1 MKSLTT
7 LFSLCGLAALVL
19 STAGCGGYSLGSI
32 KPTEYQSINALYVR
46 TFENETLEPRLATIV
61 TNAVISQLQQD
72 GTYKIT
78 SRNNADAEL
87 TGVIRKIRRAQQRS
101 STTDVLRTREL
112 LMQLEVSFKMT
123 DLRSGAQIKA
133 ANPFGVDADDRD
145 AVTGQRRTG
154 SRVIGQTSIFLDPN
168 FQLSE
173 REALP
178 LAAEDAAEQLV
189 STITEGW

>member
-7 LFSLCGLAALVL
+7 ILSLCGLAALVF
-19 STAGCGGYSLGSI
+19 SSAGCGGYTLGSV
-32 KPTEYQSINALYVR
+32 KPTEYETVNTLYVR

-61 TNAVISQLQQD
+61 TNSIISQLQQD
-72 GTYKIT
+72 GTYKVT
-78 SRNNADAEL
+78 SRKNADAEL
-87 TGVIRKIRRAQQRS
+87 TGSIRKIRRIQQRS

-112 LMQLEVSFKMT
+112 LLQLEVAFKIT
-123 DLRSGAQIKA
+123 DLRSGQQLKA

-145 AVTGQRRTG
+145 AVTGQRRSG
-154 SRVIGQTSIFLDPN
+154 NRVIGQTSIFLDPN